1 MSTPKISPAAQAER
15 NLARLAAVAQ
25 DHADPRLDDLR
36 ERLAGLAEDL
46 AAQEIQKRNL
56 AHNLAARLDN
66 LAGALAELQADLVAG
81 HKHRPRL
88 AELAGYWAKIAAE
101 CSANAQELK
110 EAAGR

>member
-1 MSTPKISPAAQAER
+1 MRPVADQARALVISLRALAQLPGQG
-15 NLARLAAVAQ
+15 LAWQVSQDLEAFAQ
-25 DHADPRLDDLR
+25 DLDKRLEADRQR
-36 ERLAGLAEDL
+36 
-46 AAQEIQKRNL
+46 QHNL

-66 LAGALAELQADLVAG
+66 LAGALADLQADLVAG

-110 EAAGR
+110 EAGR